1 MASKYIQKFPVP
13 EGFSEILHDL
23 TKEILRNQPDDII
36 EFSVQYFKCLQE
48 GLVLDYQK
56 KGKNI
61 PCDFRAS
68 VPQTSTKEKHNAGRK
83 QISREDD
90 DDHAAAVKRTHHIND
105 AAKVHFTETNKDKSE
120 EDKLVRRVEL
130 PAETS
135 EIKEHADSRE
145 EHSIGEEDK
154 NVHER
159 IEKKENVQKENNIQN
174 VDIENTQLSEE
185 NRGDISER
193 AKPELK
199 RLSVNFIDIMM
210 NKITVDSYSRNFNFF

>member
-36 EFSVQYFKCLQE
+36 EFSAQYFKCLQE
-48 GLVLDYQK
+48 GLVLDYQN

-68 VPQTSTKEKHNAGRK
+68 VPQTSTKEQHNAGRK

-105 AAKVHFTETNKDKSE
+105 AAKVHFTETNKDKAE

-135 EIKEHADSRE
+135 EIKEQADSRE
-145 EHSIGEEDK
+145 EHSIEEEDK
-154 NVHER
+154 NVHQQ
-159 IEKKENVQKENNIQN
+159 IDKKENIQKENNQN
-174 VDIENTQLSEE
+174 VNVQNTQLSEE
-185 NRGDISER
+185 NCGDVSER
-193 AKPELK
+193 ARPELK

-210 NKITVDSYSRNFNFF
+210 NKITVDPYSRNLKYF